1 VSTTAAI
8 SATEPRAANPDALAV
23 VLRDYL
29 EVTQRLEQTHVQLQQ
44 EMQRLREEL
53 ASKDHELERRRRLAA
68 LGELAAGVA
77 HEIRNPLAAI
87 QLYGGLLRKHCSDR
101 PEAIALIERVES
113 GVRAID
119 TIVQDTLALSPRPR
133 ALTQHSVGL
142 LIDAALSACEPKFEN
157 LRPQLTRATDADA
170 AEVRVDAPSMQ
181 RVLINLLT
189 NAAEAAGVGGQV
201 ELATLAADGEV
212 CIAVRDRGPGLPDEV
227 LDRLFHPFCT
237 TKEHG
242 TGLGLSIALRLV
254 ESFGGTLSAGNRPGG
269 GAEFCVRLPLAGA
282 DQVTHQTQPTRRG
295 RVD

>member
-1 VSTTAAI
+1 MSTTAFIPAPE
-8 SATEPRAANPDALAV
+8 ARASNPDALAV

-29 EVTQRLEQTHVQLQQ
+29 AVTQRLEQTHVQLQQ

-101 PEAIALIERVES
+101 PEALGLIDKVES

-133 ALTQHSVGL
+133 SLTQHCVGV
-142 LIDAALSACEPKFEN
+142 LIDAALDACAPKFEK
-157 LRPQLTRATDADA
+157 LRPQVLRFMDADP
-170 AEVRVDAPSMQ
+170 AEVRVEAPSMQ

-189 NAAEAAGVGGQV
+189 NAAEAAGAGGQV
-201 ELATLAADGEV
+201 ELATASKDGEV
-212 CIAVRDRGPGLPDEV
+212 WIAVRDRGPGLPDEV

-254 ESFGGTLSAGNRPGG
+254 ESFGGTLTAGNRRDG

-282 DQVTHQTQPTRRG
+282 DQLTHQAEPTRRG